1 MSASPFLTKNFTA
14 HTNAPSNWTGRQGRV
29 TAEDCVVLGVD
40 TGGFIPWDNPDN
52 MVSQDVEQ
60 AVDTAVGAVCLPIL
74 FLISAPANILNMLV
88 FWKQGLRER
97 INLCLFYLSCVD
109 FVHMLHAFLCNVDR
123 FYLLVNQKGR
133 YGPVFQFLADNRLL
147 GLRSLTWLSGFV
159 SMFIA
164 CERCF
169 CVVSPLRS
177 QTILSTRT
185 TGFILAFTTMF
196 SVTGSVFQGM
206 RFSVVCVFD
215 PETNVTYKAMLTS
228 KFYYRYR
235 ESLDVLTLFSATIQP
250 FIYVTVIVV
259 TTIVTSVQLKKMVAW
274 RERTSSNRLSSREMV
289 LTRML
294 IALSVL
300 YIICSLPATTLGFG
314 VIFISDISLH
324 GRYYNLGVILIAFYK
339 LTSYVNAT
347 FNFFIYCFLG
357 TKYRDT
363 LRKILGCDAV
373 KSVSS

>member
-1 MSASPFLTKNFTA
+1 MNITASSSGGTPD
-14 HTNAPSNWTGRQGRV
+14 WTRRQGAV
-29 TAEDCVVLGVD
+29 TPGDCVVLGVD

-74 FLISAPANILNMLV
+74 FLISAPTNILNMLV

-133 YGPVFQFLADNRLL
+133 YGPIFQFIADNGLL
-147 GLRSLTWLSGFV
+147 GFRSLTWLSGFV

-164 CERCF
+164 CERCL

-177 QTILSTRT
+177 QTILSTKT
-185 TGFILAFTTMF
+185 TSLILAFTT
-196 SVTGSVFQGM
+196 VFTMTSALVLGL
-206 RFSVVCVFD
+206 RFGVVCVFD
-215 PETNVTYKAMLTS
+215 PETNRTSRAQLTS
-228 KFYYRYR
+228 EFYHRYQ
-235 ESLDVLTLFSATIQP
+235 SHLDVLSLFAATVLP

-274 RERTSSNRLSSREMV
+274 RQRTSSNTLSSREMV

-300 YIICSLPATTLGFG
+300 YIICTLPTTALGFG
-314 VIFISDISLH
+314 VIFVSDFALH
-324 GRYYNLGVILIAFYK
+324 GRYYNLGVSLHTVFK
-339 LTSYVNAT
+339 LAAYVNAT

-363 LRKILGCDAV
+363 LRRMFGYPGIGSDPL
-373 KSVSS
+373 